1 MVNGVSP
8 LVVVL
13 PTGGGKSLLALAAA
27 ALDASQK
34 GNDRPAVTVLV
45 LPFRALIENMLVR
58 AAQAGVNAAEWRPG
72 QQGELQR
79 RGRLAGLLLVSADSV
94 GSSHGEF
101 LSYAALLARQH
112 ILQQVVIDEY
122 HTVVKDSS

>member
-58 AAQAGVNAAEWRPG
+58 AAQAGVNAA
-72 QQGELQR
+72 
-79 RGRLAGLLLVSADSV
+79 
-94 GSSHGEF
+94 
-101 LSYAALLARQH
+101 
-112 ILQQVVIDEY
+112 
-122 HTVVKDSS
+122 K